1 MDLQA
6 TQDIL
11 TQSLD
16 RECPAE
22 TLQQVRA
29 MLKPS
34 PQLTPET
41 AIAIYRNN
49 HTGALTR
56 SLAAAFP
63 VCRRILGEDCFNG
76 IARKYVDLSPS
87 RLPDLNR
94 YGDSFPDFLGAWTTA
109 RTAFAEFTYLED
121 LARLEWYW
129 HIAYY
134 QEDDEPFDFT
144 AFAKTSP
151 SHMDRIRLRVSHAL
165 SLLKSDYPVFEI
177 WKINRDGEEA
187 DEVQAHELPQ
197 HLVVYRRNDYPGIEV
212 VSAEIYSLLQN
223 CRRGKTLAELS
234 EQVKTGEDRI
244 VELLPELVRKTWIT
258 GFETI

>member
-11 TQSLD
+11 TRSLD
-16 RECPAE
+16 KECPAE
-22 TLQQVRA
+22 ILQQARA

-34 PQLTPET
+34 PQLTPDT

-49 HTGALTR
+49 HIWALVR

-63 VCRRILGEDCFNG
+63 FCRRVLGDDCFNG
-76 IARKYVDLSPS
+76 IAREYVDLSPS
-87 RLPDLNR
+87 RLSDLNR
-94 YGDSFPDFLGAWTTA
+94 YGESFPDFLGAWATGK
-109 RTAFAEFTYLED
+109 TAFAEFGYLDD

-129 HIAYY
+129 HVAYY

-151 SHMDRIRLRVSHAL
+151 SHMDKIRLRTSHAL
-165 SLLKSDYPVFEI
+165 NLLKSDYPVFEI

-187 DEVQAHELPQ
+187 DEVQANELPQ
-197 HLVVYRRNDYPGIEV
+197 YLVVYRRNGYPGIKV
-212 VSAEIYSLLQN
+212 VSADIHSLLQN
-223 CRRGKTLAELS
+223 CRNGKTLAELS

-258 GFETI
+258 GFEAL

>member
-11 TQSLD
+11 TRSLD
-16 RECPAE
+16 KECPAE
-22 TLQQVRA
+22 TLQQARA

-34 PQLTPET
+34 PQVTPET
-41 AIAIYRNN
+41 AISIYRNN
-49 HTGALTR
+49 HIQALTR

-63 VCRRILGEDCFNG
+63 ICRRILGDDCFNG
-76 IARKYVDLSPS
+76 IAREYVDQSPS
-87 RLPDLNR
+87 KLSDLNR
-94 YGDSFPDFLGAWTTA
+94 YGDSFPDFLGAWATGK
-109 RTAFAEFTYLED
+109 TAFAEFGYLED

-129 HIAYY
+129 HVAYY

-151 SHMDRIRLRVSHAL
+151 SHMDKIRLRVSHTL
-165 SLLKSDYPVFEI
+165 NLLKSDYPVFEI
-177 WKINRDGEEA
+177 WKINRGGEEA

-197 HLVVYRRNDYPGIEV
+197 YLVVYRRNGYPVIEA
-212 VSAEIYSLLQN
+212 VSADTHSLLQN
-223 CRRGKTLAELS
+223 CRNGKTLTELS

-244 VELLPELVRKTWIT
+244 VELLPELVRKTWVT
-258 GFETI
+258 GFEVI

>member
-6 TQDIL
+6 AQDIL

-34 PQLTPET
+34 PQLTPDT

-87 RLPDLNR
+87 RLTDLNR
-94 YGDSFPDFLGAWTTA
+94 YGESFPDFLGAWTSA
-109 RTAFAEFTYLED
+109 RTAFAEFAYLED

-144 AFAKTSP
+144 AFANTSP
-151 SHMDRIRLRVSHAL
+151 SQMDKIRLCVSHAL

-177 WKINRDGEEA
+177 WKLNRDGEEA
-187 DEVQAHELPQ
+187 DEVQANELP
-197 HLVVYRRNDYPGIEV
+197 HYLVVYRRNGYPGIEV
-212 VSAEIYSLLQN
+212 VSADIHSLLQN
-223 CRRGKTLAELS
+223 CRKGKTLAELS
-234 EQVKTGEDRI
+234 EQVRTGEDRI
-244 VELLPELVRKTWIT
+244 EELLPGLVRKTWIT
-258 GFETI
+258 GFEAI